1 MADAD
6 DLDARLV
13 AAEELADGFGLRLD
27 GAGRGFLD
35 EDVAVLPVLEGEEH
49 EVDGLVQ
56 AHYEAGHR
64 GFGDRDGLASADLV
78 DPERDDGS
86 AAAHYVAVARA
97 ADPGRARM
105 AAFRDGDLFLEGLAD
120 AHCVDGICGLVGAE
134 ADDALHTGFDGRG
147 EDVVRSDNVCA
158 HGLHREELAARD
170 LLQRCRV
177 EYIIDPRHRAPA
189 TLEAPHVPYVEF
201 DLVRN
206 VRVLR
211 LVLVPHVVL
220 LLLVSRENADLSHVR
235 AQEPPQH
242 SIPERP
248 GPTGNQKC
256 LVFEYGHIVR
266 CIRFHFSAVVHPPP
280 PPSGC
285 FHTLFFLNALPTYT
299 PRTTA
304 GLMSNLTTIV
314 LACFSVGSLFP
325 ERISLILD

>member
-13 AAEELADGFGLRLD
+13 AAEELADGLGLGLD
-27 GAGRGFLD
+27 GAGRGLLD

-64 GFGDRDGLASADLV
+64 GLGDRDGLAAADLV
-78 DPERDDGS
+78 DPERNDGA

-97 ADPGRARM
+97 ADPGRTRIAT
-105 AAFRDGDLFLEGLAD
+105 FRNGNLLLECLAD

-147 EDVVRSDNVCA
+147 EDVVRSDDVGA

-177 EYIIDPRHRAPA
+177 EYIIDPRHCAPA
-189 TLEAPHVPYVEF
+189 TLEAPHVPDVEF

-211 LVLVPHVVL
+211 LVLVAHVVL
-220 LLLVSRENADLSHVR
+220 LLLVSRENADLPHVR
-235 AQEPPQH
+235 AKESPQH

-248 GPTGNQKC
+248 GPTGNHQG
-256 LVFEYGHIVR
+256 LVFENGHMEI
-266 CIRFHFSAVVHPPP
+266 
-280 PPSGC
+280 G
-285 FHTLFFLNALPTYT
+285 
-299 PRTTA
+299 
-304 GLMSNLTTIV
+304 
-314 LACFSVGSLFP
+314 
-325 ERISLILD
+325 